1 MHTWALDVEGAV
13 DEGVREGHR
22 AKGRAL
28 TGGGHVIH
36 CHRHRLDLG
45 YVVTVG
51 HWYRTVRTRKVRV
64 RVWEDIEP
72 RDEP

>member
-1 MHTWALDVEGAV
+1 MG
-13 DEGVREGHR
+13 GHR
-22 AKGRAL
+22 AEGRTL

-36 CHRHRLDLG
+36 RHRHRLDLG

-51 HWYRTVRTRKVRV
+51 HCHGAVWTRKVRV